1 MMQPRFPARIADFP
15 GRRAALPA
23 GVALALALA
32 AAGARAD
39 DWPQWLGPS
48 RDGVWRETGL
58 LDKFPKDGPRV
69 RWRTPIGQGYAGPAV
84 ANGRVYVMDRV
95 LPTGITNPTN
105 GFDSKTVTGKE
116 RVLCLDE
123 ATGKPLWTHEYDCT
137 YRIGYPSGPRATP
150 TVADGKVYTLG
161 AMGDLCCL
169 DAETGKPLW
178 SKNFLTDFPG
188 RKDHQDK
195 VGIWG
200 CAAHPLVDGNR
211 LICLVGGPDHL
222 VVAFDKDTGKELWHA
237 LSARQVGYA
246 PPMIYEAGGS
256 RQLIVWD
263 PEAVHGLDPEGGQV
277 FWSVPFELRA
287 PPCMSI
293 STPRVGG
300 DRLFVTSFY
309 DGSLMLKL
317 DADKPGAE
325 VLWKAKGRSEKPE
338 DTKALQ
344 SIISTPVLKDGY
356 VYGVCSYGELR
367 CLKADTGER
376 LWVTRQATTRDGE
389 AVRWANAFL
398 VPQGDRFF
406 LFNEL
411 GDLIIARLTPS
422 GYEEVSRAHI
432 LEPTNPMPGRLV
444 VWSHPAFANKSAYAR
459 NDKEIVCVSLE
470 AEK

>member
-1 MMQPRFPARIADFP
+1 MQLRISARIACFP
-15 GRRAALPA
+15 GRHAALLA
-23 GVALALALA
+23 GVALALGLT

-39 DWPQWLGPS
+39 DWPQWLGPR
-48 RDGVWRETGL
+48 RDGVWRETGIL
-58 LDKFPKDGPRV
+58 EKFPKDGPRV

-84 ANGRVYVMDRV
+84 ADGRVYVLDRV
-95 LPTGITNPTN
+95 LPGGVTNPTS
-105 GFDSKTVTGKE
+105 GFDSKTVAGQE
-116 RVLCLDE
+116 RLLCLDE
-123 ATGKPLWTHEYDCT
+123 ATGKVLWTHEYDCT
-137 YRIGYPSGPRATP
+137 YNIGYPSGPRATP
-150 TVADGKVYTLG
+150 TVAGGKVYTLG
-161 AMGDLCCL
+161 AMGDLRCL
-169 DAETGKPLW
+169 DAESGKLLW

-188 RKDHQDK
+188 RKDHRDK

-222 VVAFDKDTGKELWHA
+222 VVAFDKDTGQVLWHA
-237 LSARQVGYA
+237 LSAAQVGYA
-246 PPMIYEAGGS
+246 PPMIAEAGGK
-256 RQLIVWD
+256 RQLIVWE

-277 FWSVPFELRA
+277 SWSVPFELRA
-287 PPCMSI
+287 PPCMAI
-293 STPRVGG
+293 STPRVAG
-300 DRLFVTSFY
+300 DRVFVTSFY

-317 DADKPGAE
+317 DADRPGAS

-356 VYGVCSYGELR
+356 LYGVCSYGELR

-376 LWVTRQATTRDGE
+376 LWMTRQATTRDGE
-389 AVRWANAFL
+389 PVRWANAFL

-411 GDLIIARLTPS
+411 GDLLIARLTPQ
-422 GYEEVSRAHI
+422 GYDEVSRAHI

-444 VWSHPAFANKSAYAR
+444 VWSHPAFANRSAYAR
-459 NDKEIVCVSLE
+459 NDKEIVCVSL
-470 AEK
+470 AEER